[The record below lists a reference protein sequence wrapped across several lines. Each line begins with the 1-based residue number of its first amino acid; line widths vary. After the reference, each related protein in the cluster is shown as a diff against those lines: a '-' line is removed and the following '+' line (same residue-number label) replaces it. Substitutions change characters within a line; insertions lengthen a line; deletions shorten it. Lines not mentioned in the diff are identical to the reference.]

1 MTNHRKL
8 VLKLLAALIVLA
20 GAMDASGVRL
30 ARPEYQGAEADI
42 WIGYFLAWERLP
54 GEGEVIPR
62 NGEGWVEY
70 GSQTM
75 EVSGLGSASIP
86 REILI
91 GQYSEEKGFTFPG
104 MEGYSA
110 VLALVRGEYGN
121 TLLAGN
127 QLMDGKTHVSET
139 SSSLSGAVCYGLP
152 LGETQWPAGEPEYA
166 WRAYDV
172 FQMPDGTVYLDGTGN
187 SYGAAGGMTI
197 TEERTETEA
206 INGEERQV
214 SLSVEVR
221 FEVVGRLQEV
231 RVKEFDASDR
241 VTGETV
247 FQAGELKEET
257 AVALAEDT
265 RWLVV
270 EERFQDGDVTRT
282 AYDAREID
290 GDGERRHPLV
300 VLDERGMGSERSLC
314 LSGGGQGTPAV

>member
-30 ARPEYQGAEADI
+30 ARPEYQGSEEDI

-139 SSSLSGAVCYGLP
+139 SSSLSGAVCYGSCRLLRP
-152 LGETQWPAGEPEYA
+152 MCNKTCYCSGY
-166 WRAYDV
+166 
-172 FQMPDGTVYLDGTGN
+172 
-187 SYGAAGGMTI
+187 YGKAPYKIKHII
-197 TEERTETEA
+197 TTK
-206 INGEERQV
+206 
-214 SLSVEVR
+214 L
-221 FEVVGRLQEV
+221 LLY
-231 RVKEFDASDR
+231 K
-241 VTGETV
+241 
-247 FQAGELKEET
+247 
-257 AVALAEDT
+257 
-265 RWLVV
+265 
-270 EERFQDGDVTRT
+270 
-282 AYDAREID
+282 
-290 GDGERRHPLV
+290 
-300 VLDERGMGSERSLC
+300 
-314 LSGGGQGTPAV
+314 